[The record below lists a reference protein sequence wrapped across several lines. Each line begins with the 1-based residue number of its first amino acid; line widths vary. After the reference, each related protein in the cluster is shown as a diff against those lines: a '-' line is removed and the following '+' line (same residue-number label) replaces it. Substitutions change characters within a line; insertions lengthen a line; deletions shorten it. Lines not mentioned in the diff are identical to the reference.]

1 MKNKTPIAEL
11 SRMTASELRKELQM
25 KRAELAKM
33 RMGLAMQSEKNHALY
48 KRHKKDVARMSMVLV
63 QLLKKAPPAPAA
75 VAEAP
80 AKEKAKKV
88 SKEKPSQAK
97 KKSVKDTGSK
107 SKKS

>member
-1 MKNKTPIAEL
+1 MSKNVSITEL

-48 KRHKKDVARMSMVLV
+48 KAHKKDVARMSMVLMHLASGASAPV
-63 QLLKKAPPAPAA
+63 TKKP
-75 VAEAP
+75 
-80 AKEKAKKV
+80 EKAV
-88 SKEKPSQAK
+88 SSEKPSQEP
-97 KKSVKDTGSK
+97 KKSVKRSGSK